1 MMIKPHMLVVLLA
14 VSTAAAETR
23 VHITGMRGK
32 SEAQVLELMGG
43 RLAHV
48 RQSAASPALADD
60 AAFIL
65 RRILRNDGH
74 ADAEVDWRI
83 AGNREITLIV
93 REGTRRSLG
102 RVTITGAANREDIRR
117 FARLYAS
124 PARKDR
130 PFGLGA
136 PPFREED
143 VATGLANIRQELNA
157 RGHWSAEVETA
168 RRHMHSDSGVI
179 DMDIEVRPG
188 PVYRIGKPRV
198 TSVDGRGVDL
208 TAGAAAPFVGRPAST
223 RHLNAMRLAAEQ
235 LSVSRGYPDAR
246 IRMGRSLEDGEFVP
260 EFDVDLGQRVKLN
273 DLRITGLKITNPE
286 RIEQRV
292 GRMRGDWYDEALMNR
307 RLREFLAT
315 GAFQSARVE
324 TTPAGNQMVDA
335 TLHFEETRA
344 RELGV
349 AMGAGSYEGFITR
362 LTYADR
368 NLFGNLWG
376 LTSGIQLGSR
386 GVLGDVRVTEP
397 WLGGLDLSATA
408 RAFALIYDRE
418 GYRVYEAGG
427 SGGMNWRPGDHY
439 SLDLTAALSIVN
451 LTDDGLP
458 PAELGETVYGHPR
471 LRLTQRLD
479 HRDSSVLPKSGWHLE
494 CPLEIGAAVGDI
506 STSYVMAGLSGG
518 WYRELGRRYEVG
530 IGGEWKML
538 VPSGDG
544 GDLPIDLRLF
554 NGGPRSVRSFPEREL
569 GPSVNGYPTGGEA
582 VWHLNTEIMR
592 RIAGPLRAAAFVDA
606 GALARNYEDFGS
618 ADIEVAAGLGLRFDL
633 PIGPVRLEYGYNLT
647 RDTGEPAGTLHFAI
661 GMAY

>member
-1 MMIKPHMLVVLLA
+1 MLVLLLA

-23 VHITGMRGK
+23 VRITGMSGK
-32 SEAQVLELMGG
+32 SEAQVLDLMGG

-48 RQSAASPALADD
+48 RASAASPALADD

-65 RRILRNDGH
+65 GRILRNDGY
-74 ADAEVDWRI
+74 AAAQVDWRI
-83 AGNREITLIV
+83 TGNREITLIV
-93 REGTRRSLG
+93 REGARQSLG
-102 RVTITGAANREDIRR
+102 RVTVTGAPNREDTRR

-130 PFGLGA
+130 PFGVGA

-143 VATGLANIRQELNA
+143 VGKGLANVRQELNA
-157 RGHWSAEVETA
+157 RGHWSAEVEIA
-168 RRHMHSDSGVI
+168 RRQMNANSGAV
-179 DMDIEVRPG
+179 DLDIAVRPG
-188 PVYRIGKPRV
+188 PLYRIGNPRV
-198 TSVDGRGVDL
+198 TSVDGRGVKL
-208 TAGAAAPFVGRPAST
+208 TAGAAAPFVGRPATT
-223 RHLNAMRLAAEQ
+223 RHLNAMRLAAEET
-235 LSVSRGYPDAR
+235 SVSRGYPDAR
-246 IRMGRSLEDGEFVP
+246 IRMGRSLEAGEFIP
-260 EFDVDLGQRVKLN
+260 EFSVDLGQRVRLN
-273 DLRITGLKITNPE
+273 DLRITGLKLTRPE

-307 RLREFLAT
+307 RLREFLGT

-324 TTPAGNQMVDA
+324 TTPAGEQMVDA
-335 TLHFEETRA
+335 TLHFEEARA

-349 AMGAGSYEGFITR
+349 AMGFGSYDGFITR

-368 NLFGNLWG
+368 NLHGNLWG

-386 GVLGDVRVTEP
+386 GLLGDVRVTDP

-427 SGGMNWRPGDHY
+427 SGGITWRPVDYY
-439 SLDLTAALSIVN
+439 SLDLTAGLSIVN

-494 CPLEIGAAVGDI
+494 CPVEIGAAVGDV

-518 WYRELGRRYEVG
+518 WYRELGRSYEVG
-530 IGGEWKML
+530 VGGAWRML

-569 GPSVNGYPTGGEA
+569 GPAVNGYATGGEA
-582 VWHLNTEIMR
+582 VWHLNTELTR
-592 RIAGPLRAAAFVDA
+592 RIAGPLRAGAFVDA
-606 GALARNYEDFGS
+606 GSLARAYEDFGS
-618 ADIEVAAGLGLRFDL
+618 ADVEVAAGLGLRFDL

-647 RDTGEPAGTLHFAI
+647 RDTGEPSGTLHFAI
-661 GMAY
+661 GTAF

>member
-1 MMIKPHMLVVLLA
+1 MLVVLLA

-23 VHITGMRGK
+23 VRITGMQGK
-32 SEAQVLELMGG
+32 SDAQVLELMGG

-48 RQSAASPALADD
+48 RASAASPALADD

-65 RRILRNDGH
+65 RRILRNDGYSG
-74 ADAEVDWRI
+74 AVVDWRI
-83 AGNREITLIV
+83 AGNNEITLIV
-93 REGTRRSLG
+93 REGMRQSLG
-102 RVTITGAANREDIRR
+102 RVTVTGLLNREDTRR
-117 FARLYAS
+117 FVRLYTS
-124 PARKDR
+124 PARRDR
-130 PFGLGA
+130 PFGLGP

-143 VATGLANIRQELNA
+143 VGKGLANIRQELNA
-157 RGHWSAEVETA
+157 RGHWSAEVEIA
-168 RRHMHSDSGVI
+168 RQHMNSNSGAV
-179 DMDIEVRPG
+179 DLDIEVRPG
-188 PVYRIGKPRV
+188 PLYQIGNPRV
-198 TSVDGRGVDL
+198 TSVDGRGVKL
-208 TAGAAAPFVGRPAST
+208 TSGAAAPFAGRPATT
-223 RHLNAMRLAAEQ
+223 RHLNAMRLAAEE
-235 LSVSRGYPDAR
+235 LAVSRGYPDAR
-246 IRMGRSLEDGEFVP
+246 IRMGRSLEAGEFIP
-260 EFDVDLGQRVKLN
+260 EFSVDLGQRVKLN
-273 DLRITGLKITNPE
+273 DLRITGLNITNPE
-286 RIEQRV
+286 RIEQRI

-324 TTPAGNQMVDA
+324 TTPAGDHMVDA

-344 RELGV
+344 RELGL
-349 AMGAGSYEGFITR
+349 AMGFGSYEGFITR
-362 LTYADR
+362 VTYADR
-368 NLFGNLWG
+368 NLSGNLRG

-386 GVLGDVRVTEP
+386 GVLGDVRVTDP
-397 WLGGLDLSATA
+397 WIGGLDLSATA

-427 SGGMNWRPGDHY
+427 SGGMNWRTGDHY
-439 SLDLTAALSIVN
+439 SLDLTATASIVN

-494 CPLEIGAAVGDI
+494 SPLEIGAAVGDI

-530 IGGEWKML
+530 VGGDWRML

-569 GPSVNGYPTGGEA
+569 GPAVNGYATGGEA
-582 VWHLNTEIMR
+582 VWHVNTELMR
-592 RIAGPLRAAAFVDA
+592 RIAGPLRAGAFVDA
-606 GALARNYEDFGS
+606 GSLSRKYEDFAA